1 MTSNQVKNC
10 FVQFQLYQKT
20 SPGEEI
26 HVTGN
31 TPSLGQWNVNQSEKM
46 ITSNDEYPTWKSRE
60 NILVPQDTEIQYKY
74 LIFYNKKFKS
84 WENNENR
91 RVKIGKYCKV
101 VIKDPGSQIIN
112 SVSDPNLSN
121 ISNSEISKTENP
133 FNDEYSKL
141 IGADDIELTNNNDL
155 IFSEQNT
162 NTINYEEQFILSNKK
177 NDLILP
183 NVEKDTGKFSKDLN
197 NEDVSD
203 LNQDLKTNIEFSEY
217 NTNNEN
223 EGKIVENDINIKNII
238 NESTPINSQIFNNI
252 LKNDRDDSVN
262 TNIEKSQEI
271 KSDIN
276 QILIKNDFHQIELN
290 NTKNIYNKIIICSLY
305 LPIEIKDNKEII
317 PLSDYIYPNLF
328 ELYKNNKNIYFIGLI
343 KNSKNIEQKNKEEI
357 YTKLKNDYRM
367 FPLDINEEF
376 KKDLIKYFND
386 IANPFLNDVPINIS
400 NIKNNNINTT
410 MEKIHIKF
418 NEIIYQA
425 IINIAKDEKF
435 LLMLFDYYFAFVPQ
449 IIKKNNE
456 NKLYN
461 DIGIQYIMLN
471 KICSKDRFIKFPY
484 YKNIIK
490 SLLYSN
496 IIIFPSYYNC
506 YQFLNLAKL
515 YKEYEYKVNIE
526 GDIIINNKDDEPNN
540 NQNHNIILKAEN
552 IFPDYQLFKSI
563 INENNECSEL
573 KKIVLNIKKKEN
585 NFLFLSIDDIKY
597 LPFIKIKL
605 LGLKSFIENISDEK
619 YKISF
624 IQVITGESEYFEK
637 NQETNVININ
647 NNININEEKKEIE
660 KDSENE
666 INLSSIISMINE
678 INSNYDNKIIE
689 IIPRDINLHEKI
701 FLLNNADCFIKTL
714 DDINSPFC
722 IYEYLMTKIIY
733 NEKNLI
739 DKEKNNNINQEINI
753 KKEKLHSPIV
763 EYIIGNQIKEI
774 PGLNKYIH
782 VNPYEIQN
790 ISSELSK
797 AFRNLINCHKNIN
810 ANYKEHSKT
819 SDFNFI
825 KKYFDIE
832 KIHFNKINE
841 EKEKSQTSYNKEN
854 INEILEKIETKEII
868 KCYEGIIKNSQKE
881 GNKDKIC
888 KIIAIN
894 IDFFLDMKHQE
905 NVNDKRIYILL
916 SNIISL
922 ALNCKN
928 NKIILFSN
936 KDESELDPIIEKFI
950 SDNDKKYETSFLLLN
965 NIIIASSSGYSFK
978 KLSAYKKEGEN
989 QWIKFL
995 IDFEYFPFSDR
1006 EILNI
1011 LLSYK
1016 DNCSNIKIQQKSNKI
1031 YIYNDDCNKDQL
1043 DLYIEDFKNIINNE
1057 ENYKNFLLVNK
1068 IENGYCIKNIL
1079 NYRALFISK
1088 ILKEMI
1094 ASGKKPKF
1102 IVFFGYNKYDEIL
1115 YDYFYRKKLNIEGHI
1130 KEETFIYCLKLINKE
1145 NYLNKDK
1152 EINNSE
1158 EKIIN
1163 NYNSNYFYTNL
1174 YYNDEIDEI
1183 ISLFKTFADLESNNS
1198 K

>member
-141 IGADDIELTNNNDL
+141 IGADEIELTNNNDL

-573 KKIVLNIKKKEN
+573 KK
-585 NFLFLSIDDIKY
+585 
-597 LPFIKIKL
+597 
-605 LGLKSFIENISDEK
+605 
-619 YKISF
+619 
-624 IQVITGESEYFEK
+624 
-637 NQETNVININ
+637 
-647 NNININEEKKEIE
+647 
-660 KDSENE
+660 
-666 INLSSIISMINE
+666 
-678 INSNYDNKIIE
+678 
-689 IIPRDINLHEKI
+689 
-701 FLLNNADCFIKTL
+701 
-714 DDINSPFC
+714 
-722 IYEYLMTKIIY
+722 
-733 NEKNLI
+733 
-739 DKEKNNNINQEINI
+739 
-753 KKEKLHSPIV
+753 
-763 EYIIGNQIKEI
+763 
-774 PGLNKYIH
+774 
-782 VNPYEIQN
+782 
-790 ISSELSK
+790 
-797 AFRNLINCHKNIN
+797 
-810 ANYKEHSKT
+810 
-819 SDFNFI
+819 
-825 KKYFDIE
+825 
-832 KIHFNKINE
+832 
-841 EKEKSQTSYNKEN
+841 
-854 INEILEKIETKEII
+854 
-868 KCYEGIIKNSQKE
+868 
-881 GNKDKIC
+881 
-888 KIIAIN
+888 
-894 IDFFLDMKHQE
+894 
-905 NVNDKRIYILL
+905 
-916 SNIISL
+916 
-922 ALNCKN
+922 
-928 NKIILFSN
+928 
-936 KDESELDPIIEKFI
+936 
-950 SDNDKKYETSFLLLN
+950 
-965 NIIIASSSGYSFK
+965 
-978 KLSAYKKEGEN
+978 
-989 QWIKFL
+989 
-995 IDFEYFPFSDR
+995 
-1006 EILNI
+1006 
-1011 LLSYK
+1011 
-1016 DNCSNIKIQQKSNKI
+1016 
-1031 YIYNDDCNKDQL
+1031 
-1043 DLYIEDFKNIINNE
+1043 
-1057 ENYKNFLLVNK
+1057 
-1068 IENGYCIKNIL
+1068 
-1079 NYRALFISK
+1079 
-1088 ILKEMI
+1088 
-1094 ASGKKPKF
+1094 
-1102 IVFFGYNKYDEIL
+1102 
-1115 YDYFYRKKLNIEGHI
+1115 
-1130 KEETFIYCLKLINKE
+1130 
-1145 NYLNKDK
+1145 
-1152 EINNSE
+1152 
-1158 EKIIN
+1158 
-1163 NYNSNYFYTNL
+1163 
-1174 YYNDEIDEI
+1174 
-1183 ISLFKTFADLESNNS
+1183 
-1198 K
+1198 

>member
-1 MTSNQVKNC
+1 M
-10 FVQFQLYQKT
+10 
-20 SPGEEI
+20 
-26 HVTGN
+26 
-31 TPSLGQWNVNQSEKM
+31 
-46 ITSNDEYPTWKSRE
+46 
-60 NILVPQDTEIQYKY
+60 
-74 LIFYNKKFKS
+74 
-84 WENNENR
+84 
-91 RVKIGKYCKV
+91 
-101 VIKDPGSQIIN
+101 
-112 SVSDPNLSN
+112 
-121 ISNSEISKTENP
+121 
-133 FNDEYSKL
+133 
-141 IGADDIELTNNNDL
+141 
-155 IFSEQNT
+155 
-162 NTINYEEQFILSNKK
+162 
-177 NDLILP
+177 
-183 NVEKDTGKFSKDLN
+183 
-197 NEDVSD
+197 
-203 LNQDLKTNIEFSEY
+203 
-217 NTNNEN
+217 
-223 EGKIVENDINIKNII
+223 
-238 NESTPINSQIFNNI
+238 
-252 LKNDRDDSVN
+252 
-262 TNIEKSQEI
+262 
-271 KSDIN
+271 
-276 QILIKNDFHQIELN
+276 
-290 NTKNIYNKIIICSLY
+290 III
-305 LPIEIKDNKEII
+305 
-317 PLSDYIYPNLF
+317 
-328 ELYKNNKNIYFIGLI
+328 
-343 KNSKNIEQKNKEEI
+343 
-357 YTKLKNDYRM
+357 
-367 FPLDINEEF
+367 
-376 KKDLIKYFND
+376 D
-386 IANPFLNDVPINIS
+386 IAQN
-400 NIKNNNINTT
+400 
-410 MEKIHIKF
+410 
-418 NEIIYQA
+418 
-425 IINIAKDEKF
+425 EKF
-435 LLMLFDYYFAFVPQ
+435 LLMLFDYYFLFVPQ
-449 IIKKNNE
+449 IFKKNFG

-461 DIGIQYIMLN
+461 DIDIQYIMLN

-484 YKNIIK
+484 YKKIIE

-515 YKEYEYKVNIE
+515 LKEFEYKVNIE
-526 GDIIINNKDDEPNN
+526 GDIIMNIKDDEINN
-540 NQNHNIILKAEN
+540 NQINNIILKVEN
-552 IFPDYQLFKSI
+552 IFPDYQLFKSL
-563 INENNECSEL
+563 INENYEFKEIEKMIS
-573 KKIVLNIKKKEN
+573 NIKKKEN

-950 SDNDKKYETSFLLLN
+950 LDNDKKYETSFLLLN

-1115 YDYFYRKKLNIEGHI
+1115 YDYFYRKKINIEGHI